1 MTRSV
6 GYEATSLSYEE
17 GGANGT
23 STGARTRG
31 DLRSRPG
38 TDGSILSGR
47 HGNQITKQNWRAGAV
62 FLSADPE
69 AVDHEIALMRGRPEG
84 DNPHLIN
91 QISMRVA
98 TLDDLRTFYRRL
110 VAEGYRIDRISN
122 HGSAI
127 GCYFFDP
134 EGNCTEVFWVTGRAC
149 WVPNSDPIDL
159 EQPDEAII
167 AEVDRVWERL
177 GHVPVGG
184 RMELETATL
193 QTAS

>member
-1 MTRSV
+1 MARVLGLGHV
-6 GYEATSLSYEE
+6 GIYV
-17 GGANGT
+17 
-23 STGARTRG
+23 R
-31 DLRSRPG
+31 DLERMVAFYRDVMG
-38 TDGSILSGR
+38 M
-47 HGNQITKQNWRAGAV
+47 QITKQNWRAGAV
-62 FLSADPE
+62 FMSADPE

-98 TLDDLRTFYRRL
+98 TLDDLRTFYHRL
-110 VAEGYRIDRISN
+110 VAEGYRIDRIAN

-134 EGNCTEVFWVTGRAC
+134 EDNCTEVFWVTGRPC

-177 GHVPVGG
+177 RHVPVGG
-184 RMELETATL
+184 KMEYETAAL
-193 QTAS
+193 RSGN